1 MSGEPAGDAWRALV
15 AFTTS
20 NRAVYAKRYL
30 PHLARAC
37 VSDTRI
43 DLVVALDGD
52 DAETRALCAQWHVP
66 LICSEA
72 QEGVGLSKNRVLE
85 RFPDYDYYF
94 FLEDDVEVLD
104 GSVFARH
111 VELMQA
117 SGIHHMSLFDYAEGR
132 GPRFE
137 TSALGQR
144 LVHFGF
150 GSAEFNAFTRE
161 GLDRVGGW
169 HPLFARYRRWG
180 HTEHSYRFPRHDL
193 APAPFNV
200 AVDLAALC
208 IRHRPPS
215 VTAGAALAPLDADQ
229 IAAPERELM
238 SQKLDYVPVQTL
250 APYHVENEPGRPA
263 TELAEIVGHTRNR
276 YPLLRG
282 ADWRH
287 AQADYLV
294 WRFESSRKPLGG
306 IAALVLAGL
315 LYPSGIALRHAVKIR
330 LQSGYQGL
338 RRGVR
343 LPIQK

>member
-1 MSGEPAGDAWRALV
+1 MSGQPAGDAWRALV

-20 NRAVYAKRYL
+20 NRGVYAKRSL

-37 VSDTRI
+37 LSDPRL

-52 DAETRALCAQWHVP
+52 DPETRAVCAQWHIP
-66 LICSEA
+66 LIYSEA
-72 QEGVGLSKNRVLE
+72 REGVGLSKNRVLK

-104 GSVFARH
+104 GAVFARH
-111 VELMQA
+111 VALMRT

-132 GPRFE
+132 GLRSE
-137 TSALGQR
+137 TSVLGQR
-144 LVHFGF
+144 LVHFSY

-161 GLDRVGGW
+161 GIQKVGGW
-169 HPLFARYRRWG
+169 HPLFAQYRRWG
-180 HTEHSYRFPRHDL
+180 HTEHSYRFPRNDL

-200 AVDLAALC
+200 AVELAGLC

-215 VTAGAALAPLDADQ
+215 VTPGIGLATLDADQ

-238 SQKLDYVPVQTL
+238 SQALSHVPLQTL
-250 APYHVENEPGRPA
+250 APYHVENQPGRPA
-263 TELAEIVGHTRNR
+263 AELAQLVARSRNR

-287 AQADYLV
+287 AQGDYLV
-294 WRFESSRKPLGG
+294 WRFETSRAPARRV
-306 IAALVLAGL
+306 AALVLAGL
-315 LYPSGIALRHAVKIR
+315 LHPSGIALRHAVKIR
-330 LQSGYQGL
+330 LQKGL
-338 RRGVR
+338 RRGADM
-343 LPIQK
+343 PIEE